1 PLFTV
6 PDNLSPEA
14 ARLIHAM
21 RWDRK
26 AFAAALINCAVKGFL
41 RIDEKDGTYT
51 LERTGKTGTACGLTP
66 GETAM
71 CDALFADRRRK
82 LELRPYNARA
92 VQAAIDALKDA
103 LFK

>member
-41 RIDEKDGTYT
+41 RIDETDGTYT
-51 LERTGKTGTACGLTP
+51 LERTGKTAAACTLTA

-71 CDALFADRRRK
+71 CDALFAEKARK
-82 LELRPYNARA
+82 LELRSYNARI
-92 VQAAIDALKDA
+92 VQAAIDALE
-103 LFK
+103 